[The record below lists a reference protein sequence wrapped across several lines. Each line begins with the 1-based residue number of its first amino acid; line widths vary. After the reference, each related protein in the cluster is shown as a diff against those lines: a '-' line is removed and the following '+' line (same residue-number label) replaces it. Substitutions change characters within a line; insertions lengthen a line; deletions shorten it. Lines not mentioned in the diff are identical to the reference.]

1 MYDRSKEI
9 KGGANMGTFLGNL
22 TVLGSDVETVSALLP
37 GTTVGQWSERFVT
50 VLHESYGM
58 GEALDRPARKL
69 SKALPWAVV
78 LASALVDSDLLELT
92 VWQGGKRVTTR
103 GHFPY
108 DGVPKRGD
116 PKKFCAALGL
126 PEEDEARLKAVWA
139 KGNAEEQLELTAAL
153 LGAPLYCDTRAVP
166 QEMHRRDAVQVD
178 EWLAQRPDPP
188 KVKNRTKAEIVQELA
203 GLTVEYSN
211 VNSIEEYFVFTPVE
225 YEGKYFGDVDTAMFR
240 WENGVLAPVASFLPE
255 EWRRTNRWCRWVT
268 YHEIGE
274 DRVLAVGNE
283 MVEDS
288 PSQRHGETAGIIGDS
303 TRLLD
308 CPLELTLDGNRRYVD
323 PSMWSMP
330 DGGILLTYS
339 AIWHFG
345 DELAPA
351 ELVRYA
357 PNGAILWRR
366 SLHQVGSPV
375 MLWGGRLWMDRGQD
389 ACPGEHYYALDLD
402 GQEGLSIALPPLP
415 QEKDFVFH
423 YTLLKE
429 QPLEDELWVVRS
441 ALDCRVCKESYTLFR
456 LTNRGELLGQHP
468 LPGRLT
474 NDLSH
479 VVVLPERVFL
489 ASFQEGLWTLDRK
502 DFSVCAAVADHRE
515 YCGLIADGHGR
526 VWTLVGSGTWEG
538 YDQDL
543 NLLSRHRLKGY
554 TFDYQLDTDGNLRVL
569 TCDEKNHIFR
579 VYRIKEN

>member
-1 MYDRSKEI
+1 
-9 KGGANMGTFLGNL
+9 MGTFLGNL

-50 VLHESYGM
+50 VLHENYGM
-58 GEALDRPARKL
+58 GEALDKPARKL
-69 SKALPWAVV
+69 SKALPWAAV
-78 LASALVDSDLLELT
+78 LAAALVDSDLLELT
-92 VWQGGKRVTTR
+92 VWQRGKRVTTR

-126 PEEDEARLKAVWA
+126 PQEDEARLKAVWA

-166 QEMHRRDAVQVD
+166 EKMHRRDAAQVD

-188 KVKNRTKAEIVQELA
+188 KVKNQTRAELVQELTGLGILNYIMDGHGA
-203 GLTVEYSN
+203 GRFLVLQRVDGGKTV
-211 VNSIEEYFVFTPVE
+211 YFRQE
-225 YEGKYFGDVDTAMFR
+225 DDGE
-240 WENGVLAPVASFLPE
+240 LLPALPFIPLP
-255 EWRRTNRWCRWVT
+255 WQRADGWDRWVS
-268 YHEIGE
+268 YYEIGE
-274 DRVLAVGNE
+274 GRVVAVGNE

-288 PSQRHGETAGIIGDS
+288 PFQGHGETAGIIGDS
-303 TRLLD
+303 AGLLD
-308 CPLELTLDGNRRYVD
+308 CPLELALDGNRRYVD

-330 DGGILLTYS
+330 DGGILLEY
-339 AIWHFG
+339 AAVYELG
-345 DELAPA
+345 YELAPA

-357 PNGAILWRR
+357 PDGAILWRR

-375 MLWGGRLWMDRGQD
+375 TLWNGRLWMDRGED
-389 ACPGEHYYALDLD
+389 APPGERIYALDLD
-402 GQEGLSIALPPLP
+402 GREGLSLALPPLP

-423 YTLLKE
+423 DTLLKE

-456 LTNRGELLGQHP
+456 LTGRGELLGQHP

-474 NDLSH
+474 NDLGN
-479 VVVLPERVFL
+479 VAALPERVFFC
-489 ASFQEGLWTLDRK
+489 SFQEGLWALDRK
-502 DFSVCAAVADHRE
+502 DFSARAAVGDHRE

-526 VWTLVGSGTWEG
+526 VWTQVSSSTWEG

-543 NLLSRHRLKGY
+543 KLLSRHRLKGY
-554 TFDYQLDTDGNLRVL
+554 TFDYQLDTQGNLWVL
-569 TCDEKNHIFR
+569 TCDEKNYVFR
-579 VYRIKEN
+579 VYKIKEN